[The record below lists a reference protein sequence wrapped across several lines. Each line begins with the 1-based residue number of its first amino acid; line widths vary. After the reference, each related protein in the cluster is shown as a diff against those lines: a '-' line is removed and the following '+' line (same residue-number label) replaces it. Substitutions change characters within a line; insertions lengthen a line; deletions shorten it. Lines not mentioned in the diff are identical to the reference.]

1 MSYRVL
7 SLAELQ
13 KHGLATPQTVAAARR
28 TQQTLAGFEMP
39 PALKAALD
47 NPKQFAA
54 DLASGII
61 PVAVANWLTDRVIQ
75 NAKDLTSIRN
85 NIEAHDRLPKADQE
99 PTKRDQWNREYLKGF
114 KLQNTMV
121 FWCMVIPVLRARL
134 KGKVKA
140 PSFGVLRSSKSDGMW
155 PNEADLT
162 TFLVSESD
170 ALIKDLKQQGVL
182 LDGLVETR
190 GPNNTYTQQVAGLGA
205 VPVFGIPAAA
215 VAVVALITV
224 YLSSADVAATIR
236 TISADIVAGKL
247 AATDPK
253 AAQRYKDS
261 QAKWEQDKD
270 KTGFGG
276 TLRTVVPWVVGGIGL
291 LLVGPTIV
299 EAITAKVVKDKFHG
313 VSALGCGPECSCMSC
328 SHGRKAQL
336 DGLGNCS
343 CGGASHTRRR

>member
-1 MSYRVL
+1 MSYRTL
-7 SLAELQ
+7 SLAELHQ
-13 KHGLATPQTVAAARR
+13 HGLATRQTIAAANRADR
-28 TQQTLAGFEMP
+28 ALAGIEP
-39 PALKAALD
+39 PAALRAALA

-54 DLASGII
+54 DLTSGLI
-61 PVAVANWLTDRVIQ
+61 PVSIANWLTDRVIQ
-75 NAKDLTSIRN
+75 TAKDLTAIREN
-85 NIEAHDRLPKADQE
+85 VQAHDRLPKADQE
-99 PTKRDQWNREYLKGF
+99 MTKRDQWNRQYLTGF

-182 LDGLVETR
+182 LDGLLETR

-205 VPVFGIPAAA
+205 VPVFGLPAAA

-224 YLSSADVAATIR
+224 YLSSSDVLATVR
-236 TISADIVAGKL
+236 SVSTDVVAGRL
-247 AATDPK
+247 AASDPK
-253 AAQRYKDS
+253 AAQRYKDAQTKQEKS
-261 QAKWEQDKD
+261 KD
-270 KTGFGG
+270 DAGFGG

-291 LLVGPTIV
+291 LLVGPTIA
-299 EAITAKVVKDKFHG
+299 EAIAARSVKNKLFG
-313 VSALGCGPECSCMSC
+313 ISSLGCGPECSCMSC

-343 CGGASHTRRR
+343 CGGSSHQRRR